1 LRYGILNLAFKSEN
15 KRKQKL
21 ISKPNWAGS
30 DETLGPQ
37 PAPAH
42 GADDKGLR
50 VSDTEA
56 GEEQT
61 DGKTHHR

>member
-1 LRYGILNLAFKSEN
+1 LNLAFKSVN

-21 ISKPNWAGS
+21 ISKPNWVGP
-30 DETLGPQ
+30 EEMLGPQ

-42 GADDKGLR
+42 GADDRGPR

-61 DGKTHHR
+61 DGETRRR